1 MRSSFTDQRPARR
14 ATRVAPLLLAIATLL
29 PPGTCG
35 AAEMRQPS
43 PAGTAASAPTSQPA
57 SPPLLPPLLPP
68 SDGTPHLTLA
78 TGTEPDSSDG
88 RWLRRIFTEAF
99 RRLGWRLEV
108 QVMPARRAELALE
121 RGEVDGE
128 MVRTALYGAQHP
140 ALQRVET
147 PLLQVSFGVY
157 GAPGAARPTTLE
169 ALRDGGGQVIYRR
182 GVTVCEQRLREVL
195 PAERLVEISA
205 ADSAVRMLAR
215 GRVGFVCDMDS
226 ALSLS
231 LAHLGSI
238 EGPARPMQRL
248 FDLGPPVAAYPFLHA
263 RHAALAP
270 RLAAT
275 LQTLRAEGWLTPPRD
290 PGAAARPA
298 SR

>member
-1 MRSSFTDQRPARR
+1 MRSRFTDQRPARR
-14 ATRVAPLLLAIATLL
+14 ATRVAPLLLAIAALL
-29 PPGTCG
+29 PPGTSG
-35 AAEMRQPS
+35 ATEAGALVPEGMTASSPAPPS
-43 PAGTAASAPTSQPA
+43 P
-57 SPPLLPPLLPP
+57 
-68 SDGTPHLTLA
+68 DGAPHLTLA
-78 TGTEPDSSDG
+78 TGTEPESSDG
-88 RWLRRIFTEAF
+88 RWLRRVFTEAF
-99 RRLGWRLEV
+99 RRLGWRLDVE
-108 QVMPARRAELALE
+108 VMPARRAELALQ

-128 MVRTALYGAQHP
+128 MLRTALYGAQHP
-140 ALQRVET
+140 ALQRVEAA
-147 PLLQVSFGVY
+147 LMQVSFGIY
-157 GAPGAARPTTLE
+157 GAPGAGRPSTLE

-205 ADSAVRMLAR
+205 ADTAVRMLAR

-231 LAHLGSI
+231 LAHLGSA
-238 EGPARPMQRL
+238 EGPVRPMERL
-248 FDLGPPVAAYPFLHA
+248 FDLGPPLAAYPFLHA

>member
-1 MRSSFTDQRPARR
+1 MRSRFTDQRPASRS
-14 ATRVAPLLLAIATLL
+14 TRVAPLLLAIATLL
-29 PPGTCG
+29 LPG
-35 AAEMRQPS
+35 AADAADVRPQRPT
-43 PAGTAASAPTSQPA
+43 GTAAS
-57 SPPLLPPLLPP
+57 PPLPP
-68 SDGTPHLTLA
+68 SPDTPPRLVLA

-88 RWLRRIFTEAF
+88 RWLRRVFTEAF
-99 RRLGWRLEV
+99 RRLGWQLDV
-108 QVMPARRAELALE
+108 QVMPARRAELALA

-140 ALQRVET
+140 ALQRVEA
-147 PLLQVSFGVY
+147 PLLHISFGVY
-157 GAPGAARPTTLE
+157 GAPGAGQPPTLE
-169 ALRDGGGQVIYRR
+169 ALRDGEGQVIYRR

-195 PAERLVEISA
+195 PTERLVEISA

-231 LAHLGSI
+231 LAHLGSA
-238 EGPARPMQRL
+238 EGPVRPMQRL
-248 FDLGPPVAAYPFLHA
+248 FELGPPMAAYPFLHA

-275 LQTLRAEGWLTPPRD
+275 LQAMRTEGWLTPPTG
-290 PGAAARPA
+290 PAAASRPA